1 MAGTY
6 KKRVKSANRHVLG
19 KARDFP
25 KRNAYVITLSNDP
38 DICVL
43 RPHACGPLAPP
54 VLKAIKNYLLRNFE
68 VSEHEISFTGGG
80 DKIHAAELVMYSE
93 KNMTRDASFM
103 EYSHSVDV
111 NRNHRHKPVHLQ
123 RQVAYGQLLRVIAAQ
138 GTPSKCRKGPLRPA
152 LHPVIPRYE
161 TCSTAL
167 RTPQRMRTR
176 SFRSTVLTHARACAS
191 PASRASHPH
200 TPAPFPSHLHRTC
213 ARRTPRTS
221 PASRASHP
229 HARAL
234 FPSHT
239 HHTCARAPRIL
250 VVQTFLPDNKTEAST
265 TLTMPATFVPHQH
278 HVSVHSAQIRVIF
291 KAVAQ
296 SQLWPNGTEH
306 WTWNHLRAS
315 PPLVSLHALLT
326 PLRTRGSAARTT
338 MLYAWACVT
347 GLYINKQVQQKKLL
361 PRKDYVVRMPAAA
374 ETLDFDIALVTRLNA
389 LAEFGFDTTIAWCKA
404 LLMQVPT
411 SRMSSSEVFGCE
423 RTPNVQSSIPGY
435 ALHALHEY
443 ACARFAAILPHPRFV
458 LDMDQSASADA
469 SESDGGDSTSAS
481 TVLGSFPLF
490 SGGGGGG
497 DLQGLGAAR
506 VKGD

>member
-1 MAGTY
+1 M
-6 KKRVKSANRHVLG
+6 
-19 KARDFP
+19 
-25 KRNAYVITLSNDP
+25 
-38 DICVL
+38 
-43 RPHACGPLAPP
+43 
-54 VLKAIKNYLLRNFE
+54 
-68 VSEHEISFTGGG
+68 VS
-80 DKIHAAELVMYSE
+80 
-93 KNMTRDASFM
+93 
-103 EYSHSVDV
+103 
-111 NRNHRHKPVHLQ
+111 KPN
-123 RQVAYGQLLRVIAAQ
+123 
-138 GTPSKCRKGPLRPA
+138 SS
-152 LHPVIPRYE
+152 
-161 TCSTAL
+161 STAL

-265 TLTMPATFVPHQH
+265 TLTIPATFVPHQH

-291 KAVAQ
+291 KAVTQ

-315 PPLVSLHALLT
+315 PPSVSLHALLT
-326 PLRTRGSAARTT
+326 PLRTWGSAARTT

-347 GLYINKQVQQKKLL
+347 GLYINEQVQQKKLL

-411 SRMSSSEVFGCE
+411 SRMSSSEAPKTRLNTNLHAVFGSLSA
-423 RTPNVQSSIPGY
+423 VASIPGY
-435 ALHALHEY
+435 ALHALREY
-443 ACARFAAILPHPRFV
+443 ARARFAAILPHPRFA

-469 SESDGGDSTSAS
+469 SESESDGGDST
-481 TVLGSFPLF
+481 
-490 SGGGGGG
+490 
-497 DLQGLGAAR
+497 
-506 VKGD
+506 

>member
-1 MAGTY
+1 M
-6 KKRVKSANRHVLG
+6 
-19 KARDFP
+19 
-25 KRNAYVITLSNDP
+25 
-38 DICVL
+38 
-43 RPHACGPLAPP
+43 
-54 VLKAIKNYLLRNFE
+54 
-68 VSEHEISFTGGG
+68 VS
-80 DKIHAAELVMYSE
+80 
-93 KNMTRDASFM
+93 
-103 EYSHSVDV
+103 
-111 NRNHRHKPVHLQ
+111 KPN
-123 RQVAYGQLLRVIAAQ
+123 
-138 GTPSKCRKGPLRPA
+138 SS
-152 LHPVIPRYE
+152 
-161 TCSTAL
+161 STAL

-176 SFRSTVLTHARACAS
+176 SFRSTILTHARACAS

-200 TPAPFPSHLHRTC
+200 TPAPFPSHLHHTC

-221 PASRASHP
+221 PALRASHP
-229 HARAL
+229 HACAL

-239 HHTCARAPRIL
+239 HHTCACAPRIL

-265 TLTMPATFVPHQH
+265 TLTIPATFVPHQH

-291 KAVAQ
+291 KAVTQ

-315 PPLVSLHALLT
+315 PPSVSLHALLT
-326 PLRTRGSAARTT
+326 PLWTRGSAARTT

-347 GLYINKQVQQKKLL
+347 GLYINEQVQQKKLL

-404 LLMQVPT
+404 LLMQMPT
-411 SRMSSSEVFGCE
+411 SSRALRFLDARGRRTCSVRAGVSAQAPKTRLNTDLHAVFGSLSA
-423 RTPNVQSSIPGY
+423 VASIPGY

-443 ACARFAAILPHPRFV
+443 ARARFAAILPHPRFA

-469 SESDGGDSTSAS
+469 SESESDGGDSTSAS

-497 DLQGLGAAR
+497 GGGDLQGLGAAR

>member
-1 MAGTY
+1 M
-6 KKRVKSANRHVLG
+6 
-19 KARDFP
+19 
-25 KRNAYVITLSNDP
+25 
-38 DICVL
+38 
-43 RPHACGPLAPP
+43 
-54 VLKAIKNYLLRNFE
+54 
-68 VSEHEISFTGGG
+68 VS
-80 DKIHAAELVMYSE
+80 
-93 KNMTRDASFM
+93 
-103 EYSHSVDV
+103 
-111 NRNHRHKPVHLQ
+111 KPN
-123 RQVAYGQLLRVIAAQ
+123 
-138 GTPSKCRKGPLRPA
+138 SS
-152 LHPVIPRYE
+152 
-161 TCSTAL
+161 STAL

-176 SFRSTVLTHARACAS
+176 SFRSTVLTHACACAS

-265 TLTMPATFVPHQH
+265 TLTIPATFVPHQH

-291 KAVAQ
+291 KAVTQ

-315 PPLVSLHALLT
+315 PPSVSLHALLT

-347 GLYINKQVQQKKLL
+347 GLYINEQVQQKKLL
-361 PRKDYVVRMPAAA
+361 PRKDYVVRMPAAT
-374 ETLDFDIALVTRLNA
+374 ETLDFDIVLVTRLNA

-404 LLMQVPT
+404 LLMQMPT
-411 SRMSSSEVFGCE
+411 SSRAPRFLDARGCRTCSVRAGVSAQAPKTRLNTDLHAVFGSLSA
-423 RTPNVQSSIPGY
+423 VASIPGY
-435 ALHALHEY
+435 ALHALREY
-443 ACARFAAILPHPRFV
+443 ARARFAAILPHPRFA

-469 SESDGGDSTSAS
+469 SESESDGGDSTSAS
-481 TVLGSFPLF
+481 AVLGSFPLF
-490 SGGGGGG
+490 SGGGGGGGGG